1 MIIRTGPK
9 SQEEKEV
16 IIKQIQNLIITGEI
30 HEKTVSENANQ
41 LSISRITL
49 REYLPI
55 AYHGVDINPELLIKK
70 VKDTRQFL
78 IDVLLKDFNEC
89 TDSLQRSFLSKNIS
103 AMLDSQEKSSVL
115 LIQFKE
121 ENKKE
126 EVITSGFGFYTKY
139 LSKLSHRPATIV
151 EVECQSPS
159 Q

>member
-30 HEKTVSENANQ
+30 HEKTITENANQ
-41 LSISRITL
+41 LSISRVTL

-78 IDVLLKDFNEC
+78 IDVLMKDFNDC
-89 TDSLQRSFLSKNIS
+89 TDPLQRSFLSKNIS
-103 AMLDSQEKSSVL
+103 AMLDSQEKSSAL
-115 LIQFKE
+115 LMQFKE
-121 ENKKE
+121 GNKKE
-126 EVITSGFGFYTKY
+126 EVITSGSGFFTKY
-139 LSKLSHRPATIV
+139 LSKIPHHPVV
-151 EVECQSPS
+151 EVECQTPS